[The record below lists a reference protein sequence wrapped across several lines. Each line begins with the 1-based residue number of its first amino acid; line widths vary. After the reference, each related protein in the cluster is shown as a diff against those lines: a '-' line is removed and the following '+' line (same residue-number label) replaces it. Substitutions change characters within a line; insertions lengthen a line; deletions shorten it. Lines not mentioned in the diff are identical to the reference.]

1 MLKLFLWLKY
11 LRRRRIVLLSMAA
24 VALSVSLLIVVASLF
39 SGFIAAL
46 EGSAVEMLGDVII
59 GAPAGA
65 KLDKYP
71 AFIEELEQSSV
82 VETATATLSSDGLV
96 NVGKGNV
103 LPVRIWGIQPER
115 RTRVMG
121 FKQALL
127 RQGAIAGEPSF
138 DVPGMPGE
146 TGGFVGIGVVADPDE
161 ETDQY
166 DRETILKEMIGQRI
180 FATTGTVESA
190 EDGRNVPKRR
200 FIPFYIA
207 DVVFSGVYELD
218 SAFVYLPI
226 DVLQKELYPD
236 EEGTLATSINIKLKP
251 GVDPELAEAEI
262 RGLWGVFAEQELGW
276 SRYLIAMTTIETA
289 REMQSQYVGE
299 IRKQMGVLLLVFG
312 VISFSVVVLFFCI
325 FYMMVRLKQR
335 DVAILKSCGATSV
348 SVMWLFLGFGATVG
362 VAGSGIGAVLGYV
375 ITRNINQIEEWIRI
389 VFGLKLWMSSVY
401 MFDKIPNK
409 VDWASALPIVGLA
422 VLAAALGALLPAL
435 VAARTRPVEVL
446 RYE

>member
-11 LRRRRIVLLSMAA
+11 LRRRRIVLLSVAA

-39 SGFIAAL
+39 NGFIVAL
-46 EGSAVEMLGDVII
+46 ERSAVEMLGDVIMS
-59 GAPAGA
+59 APAGA
-65 KLDKYP
+65 KFDKYP
-71 AFIEELEQSSV
+71 DFIERLEQSGV
-82 VETATATLSSDGLV
+82 VESATATLSSDGLV

-103 LPVRIWGIQPER
+103 LPVRLWGIQPER

-127 RQGAIAGEPSF
+127 RQGTIVGEPSF

-146 TGGFVGIGVVADPDE
+146 MGGFVGIGVVADPDE
-161 ETDQY
+161 ETDEY
-166 DRETILKEMIGQRI
+166 DRETILKEMIGERI

-200 FIPFYIA
+200 FIPFYIS
-207 DVVFSGVYELD
+207 DVIFTGVYELD

-236 EEGTLATSINIKLKP
+236 EEGTLATSINIRLKP
-251 GVDPELAEAEI
+251 GVDPELAQTEI
-262 RGLWGVFAEQELGW
+262 RGRWSVFAEQELGW
-276 SRYLIAMTTIETA
+276 SRYLIAMTMIETA

-312 VISFSVVVLFFCI
+312 VISLGVIVLFFCI

-362 VAGSGIGAVLGYV
+362 VVGSGIGAVLGYV
-375 ITRNINQIEEWIRI
+375 VTRNINQIEEWIRI
-389 VFGLKLWMSSVY
+389 LFGLKLWMSSVY
-401 MFDKIPNK
+401 MFDKIPNE

-422 VLAAALGALLPAL
+422 VVAATLGALLPAV
-435 VAARTRPVEVL
+435 VAARTRPVEIL